1 MKETAEGFVPD
12 LHSRYFTEDFPYG
25 LDLLRQL
32 AKEKNVNTPTMDEV
46 QRWGQQMIRYADNND

>member
-1 MKETAEGFVPD
+1 VLD
-12 LHSRYFTEDFPYG
+12 LRSRYFTEDFPYG

>member
-1 MKETAEGFVPD
+1 MKQTARGFVPD
-12 LHSRYFTEDFPYG
+12 LRSRYFTEDFPYG